1 MSDPESTHDV
11 KQQINKIEKT
21 NLILDMK
28 LIDEFYYLGY
38 MKSKIIILLLII
50 PFGLLIAQNS
60 QGNVTNSI
68 ALLQNIIND
77 VNLEKI
83 ESSGEI
89 DGSFYFF
96 KSPEDANIQLL
107 DSDRA
112 FRTKVNYNLRK
123 EYFEFKSGEDFYNLT
138 SDKVESVVFLNNQF
152 IVFNSKFYELIS
164 ENEYFKILKSHF
176 VEAIEPKYQPGIE
189 DKPNLRYRKANM
201 LNLLVNSKINQ
212 IKTNKKAIISL
223 FKKSKHKEI
232 KSFMKTEKISIRD
245 KNDLDKLFTFFKK
258 DLML

>member
-1 MSDPESTHDV
+1 
-11 KQQINKIEKT
+11 
-21 NLILDMK
+21 MK
-28 LIDEFYYLGY
+28 LIDEIYYLGY
-38 MKSKIIILLLII
+38 MKSKIIIILLILSQSI
-50 PFGLLIAQNS
+50 LLGQNN
-60 QGNVTNSI
+60 QTN
-68 ALLQNIIND
+68 QNFIFQKIIYEIGFQK
-77 VNLEKI
+77 V
-83 ESSGEI
+83 ESSIEI

-96 KSPEDANIQLL
+96 NSPEDANIQLL
-107 DSDRA
+107 DSDRT

-223 FKKSKHKEI
+223 FKKSKQKEI

>member
-1 MSDPESTHDV
+1 
-11 KQQINKIEKT
+11 
-21 NLILDMK
+21 
-28 LIDEFYYLGY
+28 
-38 MKSKIIILLLII
+38 MKSKIIILLLILSQSI
-50 PFGLLIAQNS
+50 LLCQNN
-60 QGNVTNSI
+60 QTN
-68 ALLQNIIND
+68 QNLVFQKIID
-77 VNLEKI
+77 EIGSGKI
-83 ESSGEI
+83 ESFGEI

-164 ENEYFKILKSHF
+164 ENEYFKILKSHY

-223 FKKSKHKEI
+223 FKKSKQKEI

>member
-11 KQQINKIEKT
+11 KQEINKIEKT

-28 LIDEFYYLGY
+28 LIDEFYYIGY
-38 MKSKIIILLLII
+38 MKSKIIILLLILSQSI
-50 PFGLLIAQNS
+50 LLCQNN
-60 QGNVTNSI
+60 QTN
-68 ALLQNIIND
+68 QNLVFQKIID
-77 VNLEKI
+77 EIGSGKI
-83 ESSGEI
+83 ESFGEI

-138 SDKVESVVFLNNQF
+138 PSKVESVVFLNNKF

-164 ENEYFKILKSHF
+164 ENEYFKILKSHYL
-176 VEAIEPKYQPGIE
+176 EAIEPKYQPGIE

-201 LNLLVNSKINQ
+201 LNLVVNNKISQ
-212 IKTNKKAIISL
+212 IKTNKKAIITL

-232 KSFMKTEKISIRD
+232 KSFLKTNKISIRD
-245 KNDLDKLFTFFKK
+245 KNDLHKLFTFFKK
-258 DLML
+258 YLILQ

>member
-1 MSDPESTHDV
+1 
-11 KQQINKIEKT
+11 
-21 NLILDMK
+21 
-28 LIDEFYYLGY
+28 
-38 MKSKIIILLLII
+38 MKSKIIILLLILSQSI
-50 PFGLLIAQNS
+50 LLCQNN
-60 QGNVTNSI
+60 QTN
-68 ALLQNIIND
+68 QNLVFQKIID
-77 VNLEKI
+77 EIGSGKI
-83 ESSGEI
+83 ESFGEI

-138 SDKVESVVFLNNQF
+138 PSKVESVVFLNNKF

-164 ENEYFKILKSHF
+164 ENEYFKILKSHYL
-176 VEAIEPKYQPGIE
+176 EAIEPKYQPGIE

-201 LNLLVNSKINQ
+201 LNLVVNNKISQ
-212 IKTNKKAIISL
+212 IKTNKKAIITL

-232 KSFMKTEKISIRD
+232 KSFLKTNKISIRD
-245 KNDLDKLFTFFKK
+245 KNDLHKLFTFFKK
-258 DLML
+258 YLILQ

>member
-1 MSDPESTHDV
+1 
-11 KQQINKIEKT
+11 
-21 NLILDMK
+21 
-28 LIDEFYYLGY
+28 
-38 MKSKIIILLLII
+38 MKSKIIILLLILSQSI
-50 PFGLLIAQNS
+50 LLCQNN
-60 QGNVTNSI
+60 QTN
-68 ALLQNIIND
+68 QNLVFQKIID
-77 VNLEKI
+77 EIGSGKI
-83 ESSGEI
+83 EISGEI

-138 SDKVESVVFLNNQF
+138 PNKVESVVFLNNKF

-164 ENEYFKILKSHF
+164 ENEYFKILKSHY

-201 LNLLVNSKINQ
+201 LNLVVNNKINQ
-212 IKTNKKAIISL
+212 IKTNKKAIITL

-232 KSFMKTEKISIRD
+232 KSFMKTNKISIRD
-245 KNDLDKLFTFFKK
+245 KNDLNKLFTFFKK
-258 DLML
+258 YLIL

>member
-1 MSDPESTHDV
+1 
-11 KQQINKIEKT
+11 
-21 NLILDMK
+21 
-28 LIDEFYYLGY
+28 
-38 MKSKIIILLLII
+38 MKSKIIIILLILSQSI
-50 PFGLLIAQNS
+50 LLGQNN
-60 QGNVTNSI
+60 QTN
-68 ALLQNIIND
+68 QNFIFQKIID
-77 VNLEKI
+77 EI
-83 ESSGEI
+83 ESQKVESSIEI

-96 KSPEDANIQLL
+96 NSPEDANIQLL

-223 FKKSKHKEI
+223 FKKSKQKEI

>member
-1 MSDPESTHDV
+1 MSDPDSTHDV

-21 NLILDMK
+21 YLILDMK
-28 LIDEFYYLGY
+28 LIDEIYYLGY
-38 MKSKIIILLLII
+38 MKSKIIILLLILSQSI
-50 PFGLLIAQNS
+50 LIGQNNQTNQNFIFQKIIDEIGS
-60 QGNVTNSI
+60 QKV
-68 ALLQNIIND
+68 
-77 VNLEKI
+77 
-83 ESSGEI
+83 ESSLEI

-96 KSPEDANIQLL
+96 KSPEDAKIQLL

-138 SDKVESVVFLNNQF
+138 TNKVESVVFLNNIF

-164 ENEYFKILKSHF
+164 ENEYFKILKSHY

-201 LNLLVNSKINQ
+201 LNLVINNKISQ

-223 FKKSKHKEI
+223 FKKSKQKEI

-245 KNDLDKLFTFFKK
+245 KNDLDTLFTFFKK

>member
-1 MSDPESTHDV
+1 LSDPDSTHDV

-21 NLILDMK
+21 YLILDMK
-28 LIDEFYYLGY
+28 LIDEIYYLGY
-38 MKSKIIILLLII
+38 MKSKIIILLLILSQSI
-50 PFGLLIAQNS
+50 LLGQNNQTNQNFIFQKIIDEIGS
-60 QGNVTNSI
+60 QKV
-68 ALLQNIIND
+68 
-77 VNLEKI
+77 
-83 ESSGEI
+83 ESSLEI

-96 KSPEDANIQLL
+96 NSPEDANIQLL

-138 SDKVESVVFLNNQF
+138 TNKVESIVFLNNKF

-164 ENEYFKILKSHF
+164 ENEYFKILKSHY

-201 LNLLVNSKINQ
+201 LNLLVNNKINQ
-212 IKTNKKAIISL
+212 IKTNKKAIITL

-232 KSFMKTEKISIRD
+232 KSFMKINKISIRD